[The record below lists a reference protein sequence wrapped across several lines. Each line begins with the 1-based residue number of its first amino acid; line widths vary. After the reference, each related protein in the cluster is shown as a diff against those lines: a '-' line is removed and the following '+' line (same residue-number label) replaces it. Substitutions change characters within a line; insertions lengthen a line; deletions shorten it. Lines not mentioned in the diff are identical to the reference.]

1 MKIGGNM
8 RKLLRILVVFFTLAI
23 AVSAIAAIPIEVAV
37 GKGTVVTL
45 KKKAK
50 RVMISDPSVAELL
63 MLSPSEI
70 ALNGKK
76 TGATSLII
84 WDEEGSQTF
93 FDVMVYVPKEEA
105 PSEAPQVLLEV
116 KVTQIDRTKLRELGI
131 GFLAKGSTAEGSV
144 GTSISPNGTL
154 GGTAAGTDITP
165 GITGYDLG
173 TLAPQ
178 IGVSF
183 YPAGVS
189 AVIRAL
195 SEKGLAKILAEPNL
209 VVRSGERGSFLAGS
223 RVPIQQVLGA
233 GASQTVSIVYEEV
246 GIKLNFAPQV
256 LEDGTIRLKIDPAE
270 VSNIARFLTFGSI
283 VAPQIDTR
291 EVRTSVD
298 LKEGESLVLAGLL
311 NEEMKKNI
319 QKIPIL
325 GDIPILGAIFRSSRD
340 EIEKTELAFFI
351 TPRLVKPL
359 PKGEKT
365 ELKGEKLIPGEQKDF
380 NWIPI
385 PGGSGGEGD
394 TNK

>member
-1 MKIGGNM
+1 
-8 RKLLRILVVFFTLAI
+8 
-23 AVSAIAAIPIEVAV
+23 
-37 GKGTVVTL
+37 
-45 KKKAK
+45 
-50 RVMISDPSVAELL
+50 
-63 MLSPSEI
+63 
-70 ALNGKK
+70 
-76 TGATSLII
+76 
-84 WDEEGSQTF
+84 
-93 FDVMVYVPKEEA
+93 
-105 PSEAPQVLLEV
+105 
-116 KVTQIDRTKLRELGI
+116 
-131 GFLAKGSTAEGSV
+131 
-144 GTSISPNGTL
+144 
-154 GGTAAGTDITP
+154 
-165 GITGYDLG
+165 
-173 TLAPQ
+173 
-178 IGVSF
+178 
-183 YPAGVS
+183 
-189 AVIRAL
+189 VIKAL
-195 SEKGLAKILAEPNL
+195 SEKGLAKVLAEPNL

-246 GIKLNFAPQV
+246 GVKLNFAPQV

-359 PKGEKT
+359 PKGEKP

-385 PGGSGGEGD
+385 PGGSGGAGD
-394 TNK
+394 K

>member
-1 MKIGGNM
+1 M

-23 AVSAIAAIPIEVAV
+23 AVSVFAAIPIEVAI

-45 KKKAK
+45 KKKSK

-63 MLSPSEI
+63 VLSPSEI

-76 TGATSLII
+76 TGATSLIV
-84 WDEEGSQTF
+84 WDEEGAQTF
-93 FDVMVYVPKEEA
+93 FDIMVYAPKEEA

-116 KVTQIDRTKLRELGI
+116 KVTQIDRSKLRELGI
-131 GFLAKGSTAEGSV
+131 GFLAKGNTAEGSV
-144 GTSISPNGTL
+144 GTSLTPSGTL
-154 GGTAAGTDITP
+154 GGTAGTDVTP
-165 GITGYDLG
+165 GITGYDIG
-173 TLAPQ
+173 VLAPQ

-183 YPAGVS
+183 YPGGVS
-189 AVIRAL
+189 AVIKAL
-195 SEKGLAKILAEPNL
+195 SEKGLAKVLAEPNL
-209 VVRSGERGSFLAGS
+209 VVRSGEKGSFLAGS

-246 GIKLNFAPQV
+246 GVKLNFAPQV
-256 LEDGTIRLKIDPAE
+256 LDDGTIRLKIDPAE

-359 PKGEKT
+359 PKGEKP

-385 PGGSGGEGD
+385 PGGSSGEGD

>member
-93 FDVMVYVPKEEA
+93 FDVMVYVPKEES

-144 GTSISPNGTL
+144 GTSISPSGAL
-154 GGTAAGTDITP
+154 GGAAGTDITP
-165 GITGYDLG
+165 GIASYDLG

-195 SEKGLAKILAEPNL
+195 SENGLAKILAEPNL

>member
-1 MKIGGNM
+1 M

-93 FDVMVYVPKEEA
+93 FDVMVYVPKEES

-144 GTSISPNGTL
+144 GTSISPSGAL
-154 GGTAAGTDITP
+154 GGAAGTDITP